1 MTIEVTDKLGRR
13 VTRADGILQ
22 DGDRCTVPI
31 RLMDSANPA
40 LVEAAARAEA
50 AKRIEQFDA
59 SHGAGHKP
67 GYATQDAGSAGLTA
81 REARDATMRDAWKN
95 PPSVTTND
103 ATAIEQVAVVGSNAP
118 DAQLLAARDQA
129 IANRDKRTEAAWQH

>member
-1 MTIEVTDKLGRR
+1 MTEVTDKLGRR

-22 DGDRCTVPI
+22 DGDRLAVPI
-31 RLMDSANPA
+31 RMMDSANPA
-40 LVEAAARAEA
+40 LAEAAARAEA

-67 GYATQDAGSAGLTA
+67 GYATQDAGVTGFTA
-81 REARDATMRDAWKN
+81 REARDANMRDAWKN
-95 PPSVTTND
+95 PPAVLVED
-103 ATAIEQVAVVGSNAP
+103 KADKPAAVVPPTASNE
-118 DAQLLAARDQA
+118 QMVAARDQA

>member
-1 MTIEVTDKLGRR
+1 MTEVTDKLGRR

-22 DGDRCTVPI
+22 DGDRLAVPI
-31 RLMDSANPA
+31 RMMDSANPA
-40 LVEAAARAEA
+40 LAEAAARAEA

-67 GYATQDAGSAGLTA
+67 GYSTQDAGVAGFTA
-81 REARDATMRDAWKN
+81 REERDAKTRDAWKN
-95 PPSVTTND
+95 PPAVLVEDKADES
-103 ATAIEQVAVVGSNAP
+103 AAVVSPTASNE
-118 DAQLLAARDQA
+118 QLLAARDQA